1 MRGYIYEVTS
11 EINNIGFMNESDFYS
26 LVGVEA
32 DYFVD
37 AEYEDDNV
45 KDYLEGWKKYG
56 AETGIE
62 KNDDGEEIP
71 WIIFNRNA
79 RRNFFKNR
87 FDEMKKVAT
96 EITLDEFSTDDI
108 CTFKSLIF
116 DNYGDAVYLNSCF
129 YTEDDF
135 IRMAEAGRKYYIG
148 HVVYMG

>member
-79 RRNFFKNR
+79 RRFCQGNNLPHASPLFYWRHIKLINRYASLNCFQYSISAKNQLA
-87 FDEMKKVAT
+87 V
-96 EITLDEFSTDDI
+96 
-108 CTFKSLIF
+108 IF
-116 DNYGDAVYLNSCF
+116 LCP
-129 YTEDDF
+129 
-135 IRMAEAGRKYYIG
+135 IRHAF
-148 HVVYMG
+148 